1 MALSELQQL
10 NGLFNASRHALILFN
25 APDNGDAIGSAIA
38 LKTLLEKQSKQ
49 ADIAC
54 SGFTAPKIFSYLPK
68 ISEVKSELGHLQ
80 KFIIKVDV
88 SKNPVDTISYD
99 VKDGVLSL
107 YLTPKQ
113 GLLSKH
119 ELRTAQSTFK
129 YDLIITLNTPDLESL
144 GTIFLNNTDLFYRTA
159 IVNIDHQASNER
171 YGQVNLIDLTATSTA
186 EIVYA
191 IIKQCGEQ
199 YLDATAATAIL
210 TGMTVATKSFKNPN
224 ITPATLQ
231 IASALVNSG
240 ADREKIVRH
249 LYRTRSISALKLWGQ
264 ALTHLVYDQS
274 AGLVSTTITREDFAR
289 SGATADELKG
299 MIDELFS
306 TAPEAKVTLILF
318 EEPGADREQPKIH
331 GLLATEKNVDARQM
345 IKPLNP
351 HGNKRQ
357 CSFEISDKTLKESE
371 EFVLSLLKKE
381 LTTHNL

>member
-10 NGLFNASRHALILFN
+10 SGLFSGSRHVLVLFN
-25 APDNGDAIGSAIA
+25 APDNGDAIGSAVA
-38 LKTLLEKQSKQ
+38 LKTLLEKQGKQ
-49 ADIAC
+49 VDIAC
-54 SGFTAPKIFSYLPK
+54 SGFAAPKMFSFLPK
-68 ISEVKSELGHLQ
+68 ISEIKSELGHLQ

-88 SKNPVDTISYD
+88 SKNPIDTISYD

-113 GLLSKH
+113 GLLSKY

-129 YDLIITLNTPDLESL
+129 YDLIVTLNTPDLESL

-159 IVNIDHQASNER
+159 IVNIDHQANNER
-171 YGQVNLIDLTATSTA
+171 YGHVNLIDLTATSTA
-186 EIVYA
+186 EIIFTVV
-191 IIKQCGEQ
+191 KQLGEQ
-199 YLDATAATAIL
+199 HLDAATATAIL
-210 TGMTVATKSFKNPN
+210 TGMTVATKSFKDPN

-249 LYRTRSISALKLWGQ
+249 LYHTRSISALKLWGQ
-264 ALTHLVYDQS
+264 ALTHLTYDQS
-274 AGLVSTTITREDFAR
+274 VGLVSTIITREDFTR

-318 EEPGADREQPKIH
+318 EDPNDTINNKKIC
-331 GLLATEKNVDARQM
+331 GLLATEKNVDALSTV
-345 IKPLNP
+345 KPFNP
-351 HGNKRQ
+351 HGSKRQ
-357 CSFEISDKTLKESE
+357 CSFEIQNKTLKEAE
-371 EFVLSLLKKE
+371 EIVLTLLKKT
-381 LTTHNL
+381 LSHLQS